1 MQFHYINIS
10 YFLCVY
16 GTVPENTNKRNPCNY
31 KDLFFNYHL
40 FWGTFYK
47 INESGR
53 NLGHKFTPTV
63 RNMCETGPRDTL
75 DKVRLELQKHLGTV
89 PLTTVL

>member
-1 MQFHYINIS
+1 MGQYQKIQIKEI
-10 YFLCVY
+10 LAI
-16 GTVPENTNKRNPCNY
+16 TRI
-31 KDLFFNYHL
+31 FFNYHL

-53 NLGHKFTPTV
+53 NLGRKFTPTV
-63 RNMCETGPRDTL
+63 RNMCETGPSDTL